1 MKGLEENFLK
11 NFLIDIN
18 ASYLE
23 KLLKND
29 NIQKNPDLN
38 AYYEKLIED
47 IKKCNNQNLYSNSY
61 LISNFMDSNSP
72 TDILAIYKE
81 QAMEI
86 ISFINKLI
94 EDLSA
99 NTFLIP
105 YSVKTPL
112 LHSENDKQFPKSKYS
127 LPVSGH
133 VKQLLLL
140 SIGPLLHVLQFSW
153 HLSIVLSSVLLQ

>member
-61 LISNFMDSNSP
+61 LIGNFMDSNSP

-105 YSVKTPL
+105 YSVKCICKIIHILIKNKFKNIRTVEIN
-112 LHSENDKQFPKSKYS
+112 SFISKIFFRKIIN
-127 LPVSGH
+127 PNNF
-133 VKQLLLL
+133 
-140 SIGPLLHVLQFSW
+140 ITE
-153 HLSIVLSSVLLQ
+153 